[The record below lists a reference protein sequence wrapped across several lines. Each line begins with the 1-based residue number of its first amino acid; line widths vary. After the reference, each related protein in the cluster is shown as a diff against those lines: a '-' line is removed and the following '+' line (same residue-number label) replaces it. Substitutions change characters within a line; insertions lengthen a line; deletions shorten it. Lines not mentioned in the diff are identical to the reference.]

1 MRKSA
6 EIDAFALCSSPFLAP
21 AVLACFGLISAWSTK
36 ENFVS
41 VLFWQIIL
49 VFEYAGAYLAISLP
63 IAWLLWRFFPAFCIK
78 QPPNIVP
85 LLIVFAVFLV
95 SANARFL
102 GVTSV
107 GPFEPEIFSFII
119 GVIMNAVAFVW
130 ARAPS
135 RP

>member
-1 MRKSA
+1 M
-6 EIDAFALCSSPFLAP
+6 AP
-21 AVLACFGLISAWSTK
+21 AALAFFGLIGAWSAK
-36 ENFVS
+36 ASFVS
-41 VLFWQIIL
+41 ALFWQVIL
-49 VFEYAGAYLAISLP
+49 AFEYTGAYLAISLP
-63 IAWLLWRFFPAFCIK
+63 IAWLLWRFFPTFCIK

-85 LLIVFAVFLV
+85 LLIVFVIFLV

-130 ARAPS
+130 LQRHALTHHS
-135 RP
+135 SGTG